1 MTGMEPGGFYWA
13 VEKHEDT
20 RATIVHVST
29 VFGEDPEYWTL
40 AVIGSEQHR
49 MPDEFVIISRI
60 ECDHPEVRARNVGPT
75 V

>member
-29 VFGEDPEYWTL
+29 VWGGSGILD
-40 AVIGSEQHR
+40 ASGDRIGTASYAGRIRHNIENR
-49 MPDEFVIISRI
+49 M
-60 ECDHPEVRARNVGPT
+60 
-75 V
+75 